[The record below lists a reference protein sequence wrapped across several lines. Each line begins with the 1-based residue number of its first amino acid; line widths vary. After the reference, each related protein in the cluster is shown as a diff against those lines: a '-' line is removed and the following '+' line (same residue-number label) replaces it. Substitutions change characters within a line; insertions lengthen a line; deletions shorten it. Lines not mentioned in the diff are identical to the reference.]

1 MKRIGEF
8 MLLGGELGGGVG
20 VGLGV
25 GVGGGGVGLGRLTRP
40 ILFAE
45 FSVNQRLPW
54 GPAVMSK
61 GTLELVGTG
70 NSVMVPLVVIRP
82 ILFPAGL
89 VCSVNQRL
97 PSGPAVMPPG
107 KQVSPQFVGRGNSV
121 MVPAVV
127 MRPMLFPEFSVNQGL
142 RAGPLVMPA

>member
-1 MKRIGEF
+1 MPWKSWKT
-8 MLLGGELGGGVG
+8 LGGG
-20 VGLGV
+20 
-25 GVGGGGVGLGRLTRP
+25 GGGMLARLTRP

-45 FSVNQRLPW
+45 FSVNQRLPS
-54 GPAVMSK
+54 GPAVIPS
-61 GTLELVGTG
+61 GPLLLVGIG

-107 KQVSPQFVGRGNSV
+107 PQVSPQFVGRGN
-121 MVPAVV
+121 
-127 MRPMLFPEFSVNQGL
+127 
-142 RAGPLVMPA
+142 